1 LFTIDNEKLNMDMTV
16 ARSQRLARV
25 NQTCMRCL
33 VLSCAVTLESAEI
46 TMGLDVQQ
54 AAEMDKRSL
63 FHPFTAITD
72 LNAEGPTLMA
82 EGKGVRLKDVQG
94 REYLDGMAGLWCVN
108 LGYGRKEIVDAIAKQ
123 SERLSYFHTFNGMSS
138 DVVAECAEALL
149 QRAPVPMARVF
160 FGASGSDANETQL
173 KLIWYYNNL
182 RGKPD
187 KKKIVA
193 RWNSYHGSGVA
204 TASLTGLP
212 GMHTLFDLP
221 KGPILHVGAPYFYRK
236 AEPGQTER
244 EFSRTLAKELE
255 DLIEREGAD
264 TIAAFFAEPVMGAGG
279 LIPPPEGYFEEIVP
293 ILRKH
298 DILLVLDEVVSGFG
312 RLGTYWG
319 AQAFALEPDLITSAK
334 GVTSGYF
341 PMSVCYISPK
351 VWDVVES
358 NAGKAGLFGH
368 GYTYSAHPVGAAAA
382 LATLKL
388 IDELKVVEHVADVG
402 PYLHTQMH
410 AALGQHAHVGDIRG
424 RGLMIG
430 IELVK
435 DRETKESFPMA
446 DRTGRQILKAAAARG
461 LITRALG
468 DTMVF
473 APPLVIERTQIDE
486 LVDKFSDAVNDVV
499 G

>member
-1 LFTIDNEKLNMDMTV
+1 MSVDL
-16 ARSQRLARV
+16 
-25 NQTCMRCL
+25 
-33 VLSCAVTLESAEI
+33 
-46 TMGLDVQQ
+46 GQ
-54 AAEMDKRSL
+54 AAELDRRSM

-72 LNAEGPTLMA
+72 LVAEGPTLMA
-82 EGKGVRLKDVQG
+82 EGKGIRVKDIDG

-108 LGYGRKEIVDAIAKQ
+108 LGYGRREIVDAIGRQ

-138 DVVAECAEALL
+138 DVVAQCAGALL
-149 QRAPVPMARVF
+149 QRAPLPMARIF
-160 FGASGSDANETQL
+160 FGTSGSDANETQL

-182 RGKPD
+182 RGKPK
-187 KKKIVA
+187 KKKILA

-212 GMHTLFDLP
+212 GMHALFDLP
-221 KGPILHVGAPYFYRK
+221 KGPILHVTAPYHYRN
-236 AEPGQTER
+236 ADPGQTER
-244 EFSRTLAKELE
+244 EFSRMLARELE
-255 DLIEREGAD
+255 ELIEREGGD

-298 DILLVLDEVVSGFG
+298 DILLVLDEVISGFG

-319 AQAFALEPDLITSAK
+319 AQTFGLQPDLITSAK
-334 GVTSGYF
+334 GITSGYF
-341 PMSVCYISPK
+341 PMSACYISPK
-351 VWDVVES
+351 VWEVIES
-358 NAGKAGLFGH
+358 NAATAGLFGH

-382 LATLKL
+382 LATLRL
-388 IDELKVVEHVADVG
+388 IDELEIVNHVANVG
-402 PYLHTQMH
+402 PYLQEQMR
-410 AALGQHAHVGDIRG
+410 ARLGDHQHVGDIRG

-435 DRETKESFPMA
+435 DRATKESFAMA
-446 DRTGRQILKAAAARG
+446 DRTGRKVLKAAAARG

-473 APPLVIERTQIDE
+473 APPLVIERDQIDE
-486 LVDKFSDAVNDVV
+486 LVDKFASAVCDVV